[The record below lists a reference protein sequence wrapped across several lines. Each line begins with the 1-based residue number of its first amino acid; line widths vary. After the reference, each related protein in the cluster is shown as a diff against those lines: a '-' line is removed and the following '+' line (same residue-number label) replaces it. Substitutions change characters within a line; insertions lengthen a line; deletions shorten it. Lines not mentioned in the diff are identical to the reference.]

1 MQSLSAVKAV
11 SLPNSAAAIAFRMPR
26 HPTPS
31 PTDHIDQIGTEVPF
45 ARNGQFYCEGEPA
58 TYLYRVISGVARIYR
73 MTTEG
78 RRQIVAFYVP
88 GDLFGFEAGE
98 THMLSAEAITDTRVR
113 MVKRTAMMNIAA
125 EDDDVAHQLWLC
137 VGREI
142 RRNQEHIL
150 QFSRPARARVASFL
164 LEMSRRMPNANAAA
178 LSISRQDIGDF
189 LDLRIE
195 TVSRILMRFARS
207 GVISF
212 SNNRSIS
219 VRNPAFLAQLLA

>member
-1 MQSLSAVKAV
+1 MQSLSAVKAA
-11 SLPNSAAAIAFRMPR
+11 SPTNMAAFAFRM
-26 HPTPS
+26 HPAPS

-58 TYLYRVISGVARIYR
+58 TYLYRIISGVARIYR

-113 MVKRTAMMNIAA
+113 MVKRTAMMTIAA

-207 GVISF
+207 GVISL

-219 VRNPAFLAQLLA
+219 VRNPTFLAQLLA

>member
-1 MQSLSAVKAV
+1 MQSLSAVKAA
-11 SLPNSAAAIAFRMPR
+11 LPTNSAGAFAFRMQPAPR
-26 HPTPS
+26 PADP
-31 PTDHIDQIGTEVPF
+31 IDQIGTEVPF

-58 TYLYRVISGVARIYR
+58 TYLYRIISGVARIYR

-98 THMLSAEAITDTRVR
+98 SHMLSAEAITDTRVR
-113 MVKRTAMMNIAA
+113 MVKRTAMMTIAA

-207 GVISF
+207 GVISL

-219 VRNPAFLAQLLA
+219 VRNPTFLAQLLA

>member
-1 MQSLSAVKAV
+1 MQSLSAVKAA
-11 SLPNSAAAIAFRMPR
+11 SPTNPAGAFAFRVPG
-26 HPTPS
+26 HPAPS
-31 PTDHIDQIGTEVPF
+31 PTDHIDRIGTEVPF
-45 ARNGQFYCEGEPA
+45 PRNGQFYCEGEPA
-58 TYLYRVISGVARIYR
+58 TYLYRIISGVARIYR

-113 MVKRTAMMNIAA
+113 MVKRTAMMTIAA

-150 QFSRPARARVASFL
+150 QFSRPAGARVASFL
-164 LEMSRRMPNANAAA
+164 LEMSKRMPNANAAA

-207 GVISF
+207 GAISF
-212 SNNRSIS
+212 SNNRKIS
-219 VRNPAFLAQLLA
+219 VRNPMFLAELLA

>member
-1 MQSLSAVKAV
+1 MQSLSAVKAA
-11 SLPNSAAAIAFRMPR
+11 LPTTSAAAFAFRM
-26 HPTPS
+26 HPAPG
-31 PTDHIDQIGTEVPF
+31 PADPIDQIGTEVPF

-58 TYLYRVISGVARIYR
+58 TYLYRIISGVARISR

-113 MVKRTAMMNIAA
+113 MVKRAAMMAIAA